1 MIQLNNISKSFEVKA
16 VRIDALKDISLS
28 IEKGEIFGV
37 IRRFRSREKYFD
49 PLRQPFGKTRQWSS
63 NYRK

>member
-28 IEKGEIFGV
+28 IAKGEIFGV
-37 IRRFRSREKYFD
+37 IGAS
-49 PLRQPFGKTRQWSS
+49 GAG
-63 NYRK
+63 